1 MITKEQYEQFDS
13 AYKTWFASKGT
24 VSSKKKQMLKQT
36 REVYKL
42 HLWQKLKDAYKA
54 Q

>member
-13 AYKTWFASKGT
+13 AYKTWFASKGNDG
-24 VSSKKKQMLKQT
+24 KKKQMLKQM

-42 HLWQKLKDAYKA
+42 HLWQKLKDMYKA